1 MKCLLLD
8 SCYDEDD
15 DDEKE
20 AFDSAMERLWDLMD
34 QAPDLPTVRVQMVE
48 TESRKLK
55 KKIEEK
61 EEMIKVIEEKG

>member
-20 AFDSAMERLWDLMD
+20 AFDSAIERLWDLMD

-55 KKIEEK
+55 NRIEEK
-61 EEMIKVIEEKG
+61 EKMMKVIEDER